1 MTERTKTL
9 YAYRPKDNH
18 SFMIVCDTPESA
30 KYVTKGWFYYALST
44 TTTLYD
50 DAKLEKYLRDWEL
63 ITLTVEEN
71 D

>member
-30 KYVTKGWFYYALST
+30 KYVAKGWFYYALGIIGP
-44 TTTLYD
+44 YD
-50 DAKLEKYLRDWEL
+50 DAKLEKDLRDWEL
-63 ITLTVEEN
+63 ITLTVEE
-71 D
+71 DE